1 MKNKWP
7 FIFVGCVF
15 VWAVFKTITSTID
28 NRKDSNE
35 YFKKLNLV
43 LTGIVTDKQVLYSD
57 AGLLYVDV
65 RSTTIPEYD
74 VRSNTAY
81 YYCIIH
87 KNKAEIIEGGL
98 DEIHA
103 GDSIVVNSKIDSVEC
118 FRDNRLVVKKWL
130 GISHFDRF
138 YKDVKNLHRF

>member
-65 RSTTIPEYD
+65 RSTTIP
-74 VRSNTAY
+74 
-81 YYCIIH
+81 
-87 KNKAEIIEGGL
+87 
-98 DEIHA
+98 
-103 GDSIVVNSKIDSVEC
+103 
-118 FRDNRLVVKKWL
+118 
-130 GISHFDRF
+130 
-138 YKDVKNLHRF
+138 